1 MMSYSLRNL
10 LRTARAIASTVCE
23 GLWLFGFR
31 LAGTLS
37 PKTPRPWS
45 SPGGQ
50 RVLVVA
56 PHPDDEVICCGGTLI
71 RHRKHGD
78 QFCVAYVSDGSRS
91 SALGL
96 SREQMAV
103 RRRQEAMQAAHALG
117 VHRYEWFGLV
127 EGEWEMADFRVRL
140 DRVMEEFRPDILYT
154 PSRIDFHPEHCRVAH
169 GIALVLS
176 QHREKPYDI
185 VVRIYQTQIPLTRLL
200 TNVIADVSDIVDV
213 LQHACAV
220 YETQRGNFP
229 RSFRQRRYAAGF
241 FGAGAFAEEFLELSA
256 ERFCRLHNTDPEAWD
271 TRSFRGIR
279 TFSFSDPL
287 SYLRGRRLRRRLAEQ
302 IAQV

>member
-1 MMSYSLRNL
+1 MMSSSLWDL
-10 LRTARAIASTVCE
+10 LRVARTVASTVFE

-37 PKTPRPWS
+37 KKTPRPWAS
-45 SPGGQ
+45 LGGQ

-71 RHRKHGD
+71 RHRRNGD
-78 QFCVAYVSDGSRS
+78 LLCVVYVSDGSRS
-91 SALGL
+91 RALGL
-96 SREQMAV
+96 HREQMAV
-103 RRRQEAMQAAHALG
+103 RRRQEAMQAIHALG
-117 VHRYEWFGLV
+117 VHRYEWFGLA
-127 EGEWEMADFRVRL
+127 EGEWEMADFQARL
-140 DRVMEEFRPDILYT
+140 DRVMIEFCPDILYT

-169 GIALVLS
+169 GIASILL
-176 QHREKPYDI
+176 QCRYPT

-200 TNVIADVSDIVDV
+200 TNVIADVSDIMDV
-213 LQHACAV
+213 LQHACKV

-241 FGAGAFAEEFLELSA
+241 FRAGAFAEEFLELSA
-256 ERFCRLHNTDPEAWD
+256 EQFCRVHDTDPKAWD
-271 TRSFRGIR
+271 TQSLRGIR

-287 SYLRGRRLRRRLAEQ
+287 SYLRGRRLRRCLAEE
-302 IAQV
+302 IV